1 MLRYPLHSATNPY
14 KRSVRMLSSNVQ
26 RAWQLIFSE
35 CGDYWM
41 KVLGTFVGLKMLHTH
56 MANKDVYIE
65 TEEKRTSVISTLDI
79 LLTTQLSGI
88 TARAPSLVPRLLPFP
103 LPLRAWVRGYK
114 DAMDKSV
121 QIIECVHHF
130 AWELPLRVV
139 RNSHPRSRHVEPDVQ
154 VTLRALCLLHNA
166 PAQQGRERRT
176 GC

>member
-1 MLRYPLHSATNPY
+1 MYNNIHYTVQQTLTREASGCY
-14 KRSVRMLSSNVQ
+14 SSNVQ

-79 LLTTQLSGI
+79 LTTQLYQVSQQG
-88 TARAPSLVPRLLPFP
+88 RH
-103 LPLRAWVRGYK
+103 G
-114 DAMDKSV
+114 V

-166 PAQQGRERRT
+166 PAQQGRERRN
-176 GC
+176 GCFSV